1 MSKTSYPA
9 GESHKRVHRD
19 LIALGIAIA
28 AIIMFVGT
36 GSTVLPKIARSW
48 IHGTAGPDHLLTNA
62 LLLNIALIIF
72 GMRRYRQLISEIA
85 ERRKAEESAKI
96 LAETDALTGCLNRRS
111 IGSATDRLIAGA
123 AAGKDAVAFL
133 MIDLDNFKQ
142 VNDLYGHT
150 VGDAVLKLTT
160 QRIQVIMP
168 PDALIARLGGDEFA
182 CVIPYSS
189 QNPDTIDTLVSR
201 MIAAVSKPE
210 TIKGYPVE
218 NTMSLG
224 IANNLAQDSSA
235 DSFVNADTLMHRADI
250 AMYHAKKQGK
260 NRYFWFEASMES
272 ELRFRNEL
280 EQGIRRGI
288 QKSEFVP
295 YYEQQIDLDSGT
307 LVGFEMLARWNSPDL
322 GLVNPTIFIPIAEE
336 IGAISILSE
345 QLIEQALIDAKQ
357 WNPKLTLSVNISP
370 VQLRDPWFS
379 QKLLKL
385 LVKHNFPPQRLE
397 IEITESCLHENLA
410 VVKTMIT
417 SLKNQGIQ
425 ISLDDFGTG
434 YSSLTQLRA
443 LPFDRLKIDRSF
455 VGELNDEE
463 ASEKIV
469 NAIISLG
476 HGLDLPITAEGIEDT
491 KILEALRGRGKMK
504 GQGYLYGRPEP
515 AERVL
520 IRLRDLNML
529 SVNPGTDEPAATDK
543 DKEQVS
549 ERRRNSA

>member
-1 MSKTSYPA
+1 MS
-9 GESHKRVHRD
+9 ENSHLVGDSQKRVKRD
-19 LIALGIAIA
+19 LIALGIAVA

-36 GSTVLPKIARSW
+36 GSSVLPQIARSW
-48 IHGTAGPDHLLTNA
+48 LHGTAGPDHLLTNA

-72 GMRRYRQLISEIA
+72 GMRRYRQLLSEIA
-85 ERRKAEESAKI
+85 ERSKAEENSRR

-111 IGSATDRLIAGA
+111 IGPATDTLIAGA
-123 AAGKDAVAFL
+123 AEGRDAVAFL
-133 MIDLDNFKQ
+133 MVDLDNFKQ

-150 VGDAVLKLTT
+150 VGDEVLKLTAE
-160 QRIQVIMP
+160 RMRSVMP
-168 PDALIARLGGDEFA
+168 SGALLARLGGDEFA
-182 CVIPYSS
+182 CVIPFDS
-189 QNPDTIDTLVSR
+189 QNPDTIDALVTR
-201 MIAAVSKPE
+201 MISAVARPE
-210 TIKGYPVE
+210 TIEGHPVE
-218 NTMSLG
+218 NTVSVG
-224 IANNLAQDSSA
+224 IANNLPDVANRVEMVDA
-235 DSFVNADTLMHRADI
+235 DMLMHQADI

-260 NRYFWFEASMES
+260 NRYFWFEATMES

-280 EQGIRRGI
+280 EQGIRRGV
-288 QKSEFVP
+288 QKGEFVP
-295 YYEQQIDLDSGT
+295 FYEQQIDLQSNV

-322 GLVNPTIFIPIAEE
+322 GLVNPSIFIPIAEE
-336 IGAISILSE
+336 IGLISVLSE

-357 WNPKLTLSVNISP
+357 WSPELTMSVNISP
-370 VQLRDPWFS
+370 IQLRDPWFA

-476 HGLDLPITAEGIEDT
+476 NGLDLPITAEGIEDT

-515 AERVL
+515 ADKVMA
-520 IRLRDLNML
+520 RLADLKML
-529 SVNPGTDEPAATDK
+529 SIAPAAQEPTVEDI
-543 DKEQVS
+543 QQFPVL
-549 ERRRNSA
+549 RRDSA